1 MPFPKGASSAAKTAS
16 FLAACSVALVSGTPY
31 LYSTYANQLTTRL
44 SLTALQSNIVAAGV
58 HYGLFLSGPL
68 FGRLVDSRGPR
79 TVGLIAASLLMTGY
93 TGLSLTYSGLFNTF
107 GFVSAFLFLVLVGM
121 GSQAG
126 YMTSVSTNAHN
137 FQAARGLAMGVP
149 IACFGLSALL
159 FAQINNHYYKD
170 DTQSFL
176 LLVAKAIG
184 GTILISVLFLRV
196 YRRPDL
202 DGPRDLEDVVA
213 QAAPASVGVGTGLGI
228 GYSPVHAEEN
238 SGESGDGEQAEE
250 FRRRTQERERL
261 LQTDAAA
268 RHSHRSPVAPSAPV
282 AGFGLFKTNHAAQM
296 LLLSMLLLSGPGLMY
311 VTNAG
316 AIIRSIYRDHM
327 DDPSVPPTKEEL
339 VRLQQLQNFH
349 VSLISLCSCLGRISV
364 GMMSDLGKRGSGQW
378 WGIHRIGFL
387 LYAGVCVWLG
397 QTLGAAVHEIGD
409 LTKVSLLVGLG
420 YGSVFGVAPTI
431 ISEWFGVSNFGT
443 NWGWISIAPAIGGQ
457 FFNLVFGWLYDR
469 EAQHEHT
476 LECFGVECFHTSFV
490 LGTCSSL
497 LGVAVLAY
505 LYVAT
510 RAYAGPSRAP

>member
-1 MPFPKGASSAAKTAS
+1 MAFPKGASSAAKTAS

-44 SLTALQSNIVAAGV
+44 SLTALQSNVVAAGV

-79 TVGLIAASLLMTGY
+79 TVGLIAAGLLMTGY
-93 TGLSLTYSGLFNTF
+93 AGLSLTYSGLFNTF
-107 GFVSAFLFLVLVGM
+107 GFVTAFLFLMLVGM

-228 GYSPVHAEEN
+228 GYSPVHVAED
-238 SGESGDGEQAEE
+238 SGESGDHEHAEE
-250 FRRRTQERERL
+250 ARRRTQERERL
-261 LQTDAAA
+261 IQTDAA
-268 RHSHRSPVAPSAPV
+268 RHSPRSPVAVSLPV
-282 AGFGLFKTNHAAQM
+282 SGFALFRTNRAAQW

-316 AIIRSIYRDHM
+316 AVIRSIYRDHM

-397 QTLGAAVHEIGD
+397 QTLGAGVHEIGD

-431 ISEWFGVSNFGT
+431 VSEWFGVTNFGT

-490 LGTCSSL
+490 LGAFSSL
-497 LGVAVLAY
+497 LGVAVLVY

-510 RAYAGPSRAP
+510 RAHAGPSRSS